1 MRNSRTIIKRVAIAL
16 SALLLV
22 SAVGL
27 AQVTV
32 SLPTVTSKVGT
43 TQAIPIAVGD
53 LTSKGAIAFQTV
65 ISYDKTIIKMTG
77 VTTTGTLSSALTAPT
92 VNNDT
97 ANGKIT
103 IAAAGTSA
111 MSGAGTLIY
120 LNATMVGK
128 GTTALT
134 FTSFQFNE
142 GTPAVTLT
150 NGSVIVPTLSVK
162 ASDISTTAP
171 IGGTFNLPITTESL
185 TSLGVISYQFTLKFD
200 ATKIKLTGVTIAGTM
215 SSGFSAPVV
224 NTATAGQITVAAAGT
239 TALTGTGTLIIV
251 TGQVVGAGTSAVQFT
266 SFQFNEGTP
275 SGSGVDG
282 SVIVGT
288 PVKPVFIS
296 RTPAN
301 LSTVS
306 QSTAT
311 ALNNIAFVVHASDV
325 AGFPL
330 QYTWKQNGAVV
341 KGPGTDSTYTS
352 RYSTPHGTAYSVTCI
367 FTTTASLSDSTTWAF
382 TVTDVPKP
390 YEIPTD
396 FTLTQN
402 YPNPFNPTTM
412 MMFSL
417 PKEAP
422 VSFEIY
428 NMLGVKIRTLMAGE
442 TKSAGVHSITWDGK
456 DDSGLNMPSGVYLY
470 RIHAGTF
477 LASKKMTLLK

>member
-43 TQAIPIAVGD
+43 TQAIPITVGD
-53 LTSKGAIAFQTV
+53 LTGKGVIAFQTV
-65 ISYDKTIIKMTG
+65 VTYDKTIIKMTG

-103 IAAAGTSA
+103 IAAAGTSS

-120 LNATMVGK
+120 LNASMVAK

-150 NGSVIVPTLSVK
+150 NGQAIVPVLSVK
-162 ASDISTTAP
+162 AADITTSAP
-171 IGGTFNLPITTESL
+171 IGGTFNLPITTEDL
-185 TSLGVISYQFTLKFD
+185 TGKGVLSYQFTLKFD

-224 NTATAGQITVAAAGT
+224 NTTTAGQITVAAAGT
-239 TALTGTGTLIIV
+239 TALTGATTLIIV
-251 TGQVVGAGTSAVQFT
+251 TGQVVNAGTSAVQFT

-282 SVIVGT
+282 SVLVGT
-288 PVKPVFIS
+288 PVKPVLVS
-296 RTPAN
+296 RTPTTLTTA
-301 LSTVS
+301 S
-306 QSTAT
+306 QGF
-311 ALNNIAFVVHASDV
+311 NVAFVVHASDLGG
-325 AGFPL
+325 AAL

-341 KGPGTDSTYTS
+341 KGPGTDSTYTAK
-352 RYSTPHGTAYSVTCI
+352 YTTPHGTAYNVTCV
-367 FTTTASLSDSTTWAF
+367 FTTTASLSDSTVWTF
-382 TVTDVPKP
+382 TVTDVSKP

-396 FTLTQN
+396 FSLAQN

-412 MMFSL
+412 MTFSL

-428 NMLGVKIRTLMAGE
+428 NMLGVRIRTLMAGD
-442 TKSAGVHSITWDGK
+442 TKSAGVHSVTWDGK